1 MILKLSAVPPH
12 GLVWFSIPKG
22 SGFRAA
28 VLTDGS
34 PLPAQFLPAAHE
46 NASIEGL
53 LLVRLPAET
62 AVIHL
67 KQADCP
73 AVPGDTFAYKTSNYL
88 VVETAEGPIT
98 LEDSLGSSQ
107 LCQEGTYRIF
117 GENIH
122 TVGFS
127 GPLFD
132 ATRVLSVPA
141 NATGLTLDEVEA
153 CYDFIRLKDLPLLQT
168 FTSFRCKNAWP
179 VNTLDI
185 FQMQLKKDSFHSWAA
200 GKPACGGSFEKDAE
214 TGLVPILQPTHVI
227 GNVVKSYDIMFE
239 HYMSVCGENGSFA
252 LVGGEMHAAYNEPHR
267 DLGPDYWTI
276 GHHHIT
282 GEFDLSVCNAA
293 NPILTNL
300 ILGEAANAPAE
311 WLVKLPPVIQ
321 PEEDTA
327 DAVFLEAGDLKI
339 SLYSTGCGVRLNG
352 LWDTKT
358 GRRWLKN
365 GTSPLFRVVLRDVNT
380 RKNLL
385 VSSLEGWEQVTLGK
399 TASGAEMTLAGAKI
413 APGVSITMRAELLP
427 ELHEIAWSG
436 EATVDSDTL
445 TLVEFDYPQLSFDA
459 PASFS
464 LATPYQSG
472 KLYPDMALSSMT
484 WNNEYSNLWCP
495 MQMLTMWDAAER
507 RGLYYAVEDPEPYAK
522 RVKLHKLFSGRG
534 SMGIA
539 LLGVNAGIAGN
550 SLKLT
555 GRAVWRLYDGDWYN
569 AALFYRSW
577 VRARATWMP
586 RLNEKGRRADQPD
599 WIYDIGLWTMASPSK
614 EPTDAWADDAI
625 ALQER
630 TGVPVTVHLYNWH
643 KIPFDTCY
651 PHYFP
656 VKEST
661 PLGIAKL
668 HKAGIRVMPYI
679 TGRLWDIDDD
689 HTALYTGEAPTRT
702 FQNYGYRSATTN
714 WHNEIIEERY
724 GSKHPDGTL
733 VRLNG
738 ACLTQPSWHAI
749 VRELCDRM
757 YQEVGVD
764 GVYLDQMSGS
774 GFGLCCNPEHGHPIG
789 IGGKWWMEGCN
800 AMMKQVREITPEY
813 GFYTSEENAEVF
825 ANLLQGQLVWHW
837 SSGSLLPIYSIVYSD
852 VIALFGRNYPTARP
866 MTRWDRWYHR
876 ITFSESLTFG
886 DQLAWN
892 TNFLRAPGQKQEDL
906 DFYYKAIALR
916 YQHREY
922 FQHGLLLHPPV
933 ITCAEPELVVQQ
945 TTDYNASA
953 LHGGPIAASMWQHEC
968 DGSML
973 LTVVNITD
981 KELPFE
987 LSLEHTCSLPD
998 GEITFEGTVSGT
1010 VQVKNGKIDL
1020 QLPPL
1025 SVIMAVIPA
1034 K

>member
-1 MILKLSAVPPH
+1 MIRKLSTVPAH
-12 GLVWFSIPKG
+12 GLVWFSIPQG
-22 SGFRAA
+22 SGLRTAA
-28 VLTDGS
+28 LPDGT
-34 PLPAQFLPAAHE
+34 PLPAQFLPAAHA
-46 NASIEGL
+46 NAQTEGL
-53 LLVRLPAET
+53 LLVRLAENTAEVFLQPA
-62 AVIHL
+62 AFS
-67 KQADCP
+67 
-73 AVPGDTFAYKTSNYL
+73 AVPGEAFARMQGDYL
-88 VVETAEGPIT
+88 VVDTSEGPVT
-98 LEDSLGSSQ
+98 LEDSIESSQ
-107 LCQEGTYRIF
+107 LCQEGRYRIF
-117 GENIH
+117 GADVRM
-122 TVGFS
+122 TGFS

-132 ATRVLSVPA
+132 ATRVYSVPA
-141 NATGLTLDEVEA
+141 EADGRTIREVEA
-153 CYDFIRLKDLPLLQT
+153 CYDFIRLKDIPVLQA
-168 FTSFRCKNAWP
+168 FTSFRCENCWP
-179 VNTLDI
+179 VKTLDI
-185 FQMQLKKDSFHSWAA
+185 FQMQLKKNAFCTWAA
-200 GKPACGGSFEKDAE
+200 GKPACGGTFEKDAE
-214 TGLVPILQPTHVI
+214 TGLVPILQPTYVI
-227 GNVVKSYDIMFE
+227 GNEVKSYDIMFE
-239 HYMSVCGENGSFA
+239 HYLSVCGQNGSFA
-252 LVGGEMHAAYNEPHR
+252 LVGGEMHAAYNEPHPQ
-267 DLGPDYWTI
+267 LGPDYWTI
-276 GHHHIT
+276 GHHHII
-282 GEFDLSVCNAA
+282 GEFDLSACNAA

-300 ILGEAANAPAE
+300 VLGKAAGAPGE
-311 WLVKLPPVIQ
+311 WLAKLPPVIQ
-321 PEEDTA
+321 PEEDVGNA
-327 DAVFLEAGDLKI
+327 LLLEAGDLKA

-352 LWDTKT
+352 LWDGKT
-358 GRRWLKN
+358 GRRWLNN
-365 GTSPLFRVVLRDVNT
+365 GTNPLFRVMLRDVNT
-380 RKNLL
+380 RKNCL
-385 VSSLEGWEQVTLGK
+385 VSSLEGWEKVTLEA
-399 TASGAEMTLAGAKI
+399 TATGAEMTFAGAKA
-413 APGVSITMRAELLP
+413 APGVSVTMRAEALA
-427 ELHEIAWSG
+427 ELHEIAWTG
-436 EATVDSDTL
+436 EATVNSTVL

-472 KLYPDMALSSMT
+472 KLYPDMALSSVT

-555 GRAVWRLYDGDWYN
+555 SQAVWRLYDGDWYN
-569 AALFYRSW
+569 AALFYREW
-577 VRARATWMP
+577 MRANATWMP
-586 RLNEKGRRADQPD
+586 KLNEKGRRADQPD
-599 WIYDIGLWTMASPSK
+599 WIYDIGLWTRASPGK

-625 ALQER
+625 ALQEHA
-630 TGVPVTVHLYNWH
+630 GVPVTVHLYNWH
-643 KIPFDTCY
+643 QIPFDTCY

-668 HKAGIRVMPYI
+668 HNAGIRVMPYI
-679 TGRLWDIDDD
+679 NGRLWDIDDD
-689 HTALYTGEAPTRT
+689 HTPLYTGETPART

-738 ACLTQPSWHAI
+738 ACLTQSSWHA
-749 VRELCDRM
+749 VVHELCDRM

-774 GFGLCCNPEHGHPIG
+774 GFGLCCNPDHGHPIG

-800 AMMKQVREITPEY
+800 AMMEQVREVTPEY

-852 VIALFGRNYPTARP
+852 IIALFGRNYPTAYP

-876 ITFSESLTFG
+876 ITFAESLTFG

-892 TNFLRAPGQKQEDL
+892 TSFLRTPGQKQEDL

-933 ITCAEPELVVQQ
+933 IACDEPEIVVQQ

-953 LHGGPIAASMWQHEC
+953 LHGGPIAASMWRHENG
-968 DGSML
+968 GSVL
-973 LTVVNITD
+973 LTAANITD
-981 KELPFE
+981 KELSCE
-987 LSLEHTCSLPD
+987 LSLEYTCDLPD
-998 GEITFEGTVSGT
+998 GEIVFEGSITGT
-1010 VQVKNGKIDL
+1010 APLKNGKIPL
-1020 QLPPL
+1020 TLPPL

-1034 K
+1034 P